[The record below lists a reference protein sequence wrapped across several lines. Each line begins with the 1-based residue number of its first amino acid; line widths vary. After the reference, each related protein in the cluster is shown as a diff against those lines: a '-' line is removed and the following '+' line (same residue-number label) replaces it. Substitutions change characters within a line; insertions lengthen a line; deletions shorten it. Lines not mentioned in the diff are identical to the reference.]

1 MKTITRAVRVQ
12 RGRRRNITILVVG
25 ACQVTRSCL
34 TLCDPMDGSL
44 PGSFVHGISQAGIL
58 EWVTIS
64 FSKGVFPTQGINP
77 GLLHWQADSFSSE
90 PLGKPN
96 LYERSSFLSY
106 HRDGRIKAQ
115 KIGIS
120 QFIIHRKESQ
130 R

>member
-12 RGRRRNITILVVG
+12 RGRRRNITMLVVG

-64 FSKGVFPTQGINP
+64 FSKGVFPTQGI
-77 GLLHWQADSFSSE
+77 
-90 PLGKPN
+90 KP
-96 LYERSSFLSY
+96 RSSTLA
-106 HRDGRIKAQ
+106 GR
-115 KIGIS
+115 
-120 QFIIHRKESQ
+120 FFFF
-130 R
+130 